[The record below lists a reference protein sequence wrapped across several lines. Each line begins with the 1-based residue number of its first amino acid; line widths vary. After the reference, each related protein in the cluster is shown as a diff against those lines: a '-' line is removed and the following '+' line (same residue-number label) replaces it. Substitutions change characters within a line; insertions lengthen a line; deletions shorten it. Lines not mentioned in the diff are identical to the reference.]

1 MRIRIVFSALL
12 LAVSA
17 SMSASYRI
25 SVWQP
30 RTDLA
35 RERVRQ
41 HAGVITE
48 TNPVFYTM
56 TTNGVIVES
65 SKAYNTLW
73 TGALA
78 GTEILPTFQNT
89 VDYTYWGGAEVA
101 NYVVH
106 PSYREAYTNQIRDIV
121 VNRNWAGADIDYE
134 EVPVASKDDFT
145 AFIALLAQK
154 LHAVNKKL
162 SVCVYGKKND
172 TMDPGWP
179 YPAGQDWAALAQ
191 HADYIKIM
199 IYGSHSTQKP
209 NSTFVYINDVLNYAK
224 TKITNH
230 SKIIV
235 GMPWYAQEYADTD
248 RDGIKYEDYDSYG
261 YDQVAAFLAANP
273 GITPTRDTAN
283 SGEMNFP
290 YTDSSGTPRWVW
302 YTDGPAWAAKVQYVI
317 QNHPTVGGFAQWSIG
332 EEDPKVWGA
341 VAQLKPRWEM
351 NKDGNHDAM
360 IRSTSGDVVIGNMSG
375 ATILAS
381 TTVGSDATSD
391 LLAAGHFTRDGET
404 DLVLR
409 NTSTGAVRLWKMN
422 NHTIAATETMPT
434 VADFNWKVVGVA
446 DVDSDG
452 RQELIWHHQTTGGVV
467 AWERNPSDGTWFSY
481 NLGSAMAAP
490 WKFGGVGDF
499 NIDGHDDLV
508 WHNPSNGQ
516 VALWTLK
523 NGAVTNSGVLAST
536 AASPWT
542 IVGVGD
548 FNRDHYPDLLW
559 RTDNGGTATVVWT
572 MKDRAVLAAPTIGS
586 CDAAWQVV
594 RTGDFNG
601 DGYYDIWWRH
611 STAGDLVAWQLSAN
625 HGVTVLNVSTPG
637 PQWTFNAK

>member
-1 MRIRIVFSALL
+1 MRIRLVLSALL
-12 LAVSA
+12 LAASA
-17 SMSASYRI
+17 SMNASYRI

-30 RTDLA
+30 RTDIA
-35 RERVRQ
+35 RESVRQ
-41 HAGVITE
+41 HAGIITE

-56 TTNGVIVES
+56 TTNGALVES

-73 TGALA
+73 TSALA
-78 GTEILPTFQNT
+78 GTEVLPTFQNT
-89 VDYTYWGGAEVA
+89 VDYTYWGGSEVA

-106 PSYREAYTNQIRDIV
+106 PNYREAYTNQIRDIV

-172 TMDPGWP
+172 TLDPGWP

-209 NSTFVYINDVLNYAK
+209 NSTFIYINDVINYAK

-235 GMPWYAQEYADTD
+235 GMPWYAQEYMDTN
-248 RDGIKYEDYDSYG
+248 RDGKYEDYDSYG

-290 YTDSSGTPRWVW
+290 YTDSSGTPHWVW

-332 EEDPKVWGA
+332 EEDPKVWGS
-341 VAQLKPRWEM
+341 VAQLKPRWEL

-360 IRSTSGDVVIGNMSG
+360 IRSNTTGEILVGNMSG
-375 ATILAS
+375 PTILAN
-381 TTVGSDATSD
+381 TVVGTD
-391 LLAAGHFTRDGET
+391 LNFDLVAAGHFTRDGET

-409 NTSTGAVRLWKMN
+409 NLSTGAMKLWQMN
-422 NHTIAATETMPT
+422 NHTVAATEVLPT
-434 VADFNWKVVGVA
+434 TSDLNWKVVGVA
-446 DVDSDG
+446 DLDADG
-452 RQELIWHHQTTGGVV
+452 RHELIWHHQV
-467 AWERNPSDGTWFSY
+467 N
-481 NLGSAMAAP
+481 GSASYWQRNAGTGA
-490 WKFGGVGDF
+490 WSGYSFGTAMLPPSWVFAGVGDF
-499 NIDGHDDLV
+499 NLDGRDDLV
-508 WHNPSNGQ
+508 WRNVSTGAN
-516 VALWTLK
+516 VLWTMNGGTVTN
-523 NGAVTNSGVLAST
+523 NGALPTATTSWKLAGT
-536 AASPWT
+536 
-542 IVGVGD
+542 GD
-548 FNRDHYPDLLW
+548 FNHDHYPDLLW
-559 RTDNGGTATVVWT
+559 RNDSTWETVIWN
-572 MKDRAVLAAPTIGS
+572 MKDRALLSSGNASNADPV
-586 CDAAWQVV
+586 WQVV
-594 RTGDFNG
+594 RVGDFNG
-601 DGYYDIWWRH
+601 NGYSDIVWRNTTTGELMMWLMTGY
-611 STAGDLVAWQLSAN
+611 SSSSSVFA
-625 HGVTVLNVSTPG
+625 TPG
-637 PQWTFNAK
+637 SQWTFNAK